1 MSKLFEQNTTYKPFA
16 YPWAVD
22 ITKKHARVH
31 WIEDEADLSDDV
43 RQWKSGE
50 MTDQERH
57 FITQILRLFT
67 QSDVNVGQFYKVVL
81 GPRIHNNEVSLM
93 LDEFRT
99 REGVH
104 QRAYA
109 LLNDTLGLP
118 ESDFHAFLDY
128 KEMADKH
135 DHMLDADASTDTG
148 LLLALAKGVF
158 NEGVSLF
165 ASFAMLLTFQ
175 RQGKMKGMGKIV
187 EWSQRD
193 ESIHVEGV
201 SAVFRTIAAEKPE
214 LVTDDLKRR
223 IYEMARMTVTLED
236 RFIDLAFEQG
246 GITDLTPDQVKEY
259 IRFVADRRLMQL
271 GLKPNWHIERNPL
284 AWVDYIVAG
293 VDHTNFFEGKVTE
306 YEVAS
311 LQGDWT
317 YDTPAAPRERRFLV
331 YTREG
336 CDYCTAAKALLDERG
351 LTYETVDLTDTAAR
365 YAFYAQHAYNAKTG
379 PYGQTMPKVFEVLEH
394 DGRRSTALI
403 GGFTE
408 LAQALR

>member
-1 MSKLFEQNTTYKPFA
+1 MSDLFTASTTYKPFR

-43 RQWKSGE
+43 RQWKSGD
-50 MTDQERH
+50 MTDAERH

-67 QSDVNVGQFYKVVL
+67 QSDVNVGVFYKAVL

-128 KEMADKH
+128 REMADKH
-135 DHMLDADASTDTG
+135 DHMLEADASTDTG

-201 SAVFRTIAAEKPE
+201 SAVFRTLAAEKPE
-214 LVTDDLKRR
+214 LVTDDLKRS
-223 IYEMARMTVTLED
+223 IYEMARMTVMLED

-246 GITDLTPDQVKEY
+246 GISDLTPAQVKDY

-271 GLKPNWHIERNPL
+271 GLKPNWSIERNPL
-284 AWVDYIVAG
+284 PWVDYIVAG

-311 LQGDWT
+311 LQGDWG
-317 YDTPAAPRERRFLV
+317 YAADAPPRERRFVV
-331 YTREG
+331 YTKDG
-336 CDYCTAAKALLDERG
+336 CPFCVKAKALLDERG
-351 LTYETVDLTDTAAR
+351 LAYETVDLTDNGSR
-365 YAFYAQHAYNAKTG
+365 RAFYASHAFSASTG
-379 PYGQTMPKVFEVLEH
+379 PYGATMPKVFEVVEH
-394 DGRRSTALI
+394 DGRRMDALI
-403 GGFTE
+403 GGYTE
-408 LAQALR
+408 LAQAIG